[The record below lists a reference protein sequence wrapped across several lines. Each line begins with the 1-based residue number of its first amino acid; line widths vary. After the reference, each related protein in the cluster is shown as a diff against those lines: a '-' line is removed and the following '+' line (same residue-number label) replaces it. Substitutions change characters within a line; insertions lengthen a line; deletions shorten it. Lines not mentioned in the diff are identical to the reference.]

1 MMKNL
6 KLIAIALGMLSLSS
20 CNRNE
25 EEQNTQQPKQ
35 ENQAMRSLGAILV
48 DDKTYSSFAKA
59 DIDALAMKFKGKSA
73 ETLIASI
80 PSSYTI
86 PNTPPIANQGQEG
99 SCVAFATAYAAAS
112 ILEYN
117 FKGITNPRSPEYVYN
132 QIKVN
137 GCPNGTYAS
146 SGLNLIK
153 DQGVCSWDEMPY
165 TDVEC
170 STQPNA
176 TQKSAASTHKF
187 TTWATVDKTN
197 ITNIKTL
204 LSMNLPII
212 ITVTVDGSFDSL
224 SSANNWIWKSHSGA
238 VRGGHAICV
247 VGYDDAKQAFKVQN
261 SWGTTW
267 GNNGFFW
274 IDYAFFAKARKGAI
288 NESYV
293 AYVQ

>member
-1 MMKNL
+1 MKNL
-6 KLIAIALGMLSLSS
+6 KLLAIVLGMLSLSS

-25 EEQNTQQPKQ
+25 EEQNTQQPNK
-35 ENQAMRSLGAILV
+35 ENQAMRSLGAVLV
-48 DDKTYSSFAKA
+48 DEKTYDSFAKA
-59 DIDALAMKFKGKSA
+59 DIEALTMKFKGKSA
-73 ETLIASI
+73 ITVAATI
-80 PSSYTI
+80 PSSYSI
-86 PNTPPIANQGQEG
+86 PNTPPILNQGQEG

-112 ILEYN
+112 TLEHN

-132 QIKVN
+132 QIKLS
-137 GCPNGTYAS
+137 GCPNGTYIS
-146 SGLNLIK
+146 RGLNLIK
-153 DQGVCSWDEMPY
+153 DQGVCSWNEMPY

-197 ITNIKTL
+197 INNVKTL

-212 ITVTVDGSFDSL
+212 IAVTVDGSFDNL
-224 SSANNWIWKSHSGA
+224 SSASNWIWKSHSGT

-267 GNNGFFW
+267 GDHGFFW
-274 IDYAFFAKARKGAI
+274 INYAFFAKTTNGAI

>member
-1 MMKNL
+1 MKNL
-6 KLIAIALGMLSLSS
+6 KLLAIVLGMLSLSS

-25 EEQNTQQPKQ
+25 EEQNTQQPNK
-35 ENQAMRSLGAILV
+35 ENQAMRSLGAVLV
-48 DDKTYSSFAKA
+48 DEKTYDSFAKA
-59 DIDALAMKFKGKSA
+59 DIEALTMKFKGKSA
-73 ETLIASI
+73 IAAAATI
-80 PSSYTI
+80 PSSYSI
-86 PNTPPIANQGQEG
+86 PNTPPILNQGQEG

-112 ILEYN
+112 TLEHN

-132 QIKVN
+132 QIKLS
-137 GCPNGTYAS
+137 GCPNGTYIS
-146 SGLNLIK
+146 RGLNLIK
-153 DQGVCSWDEMPY
+153 DQGVCSWNEMPY

-176 TQKSAASTHKF
+176 TQKTAASTHKF

-197 ITNIKTL
+197 INNVKTL

-212 ITVTVDGSFDSL
+212 IAVTVDGSFDNL

-267 GNNGFFW
+267 GDHGFFW
-274 IDYAFFAKARKGAI
+274 INYAFFAKTTNGAI

>member
-1 MMKNL
+1 MKNL
-6 KLIAIALGMLSLSS
+6 KFIAIVLGIVSLTS

-25 EEQNTQQPKQ
+25 EEQNIQKPNQ
-35 ENQAMRSLGAILV
+35 ENQTMRSLGAVLV
-48 DDKTYSSFAKA
+48 DENLYNSFAKA
-59 DIDALAMKFKGKSA
+59 DIEALTMKFKGKSA
-73 ETLIASI
+73 KVLTASI

-86 PNTPPIANQGQEG
+86 TNTPPIVDQGQEG
-99 SCVAFATAYAAAS
+99 SCVAFATAYAATS

-132 QIKVN
+132 QIKISS
-137 GCPNGTYAS
+137 CPNGTYVS
-146 SGLNLIK
+146 RGLNLIK
-153 DQGVCSWDEMPY
+153 NQGVCSWNEMPY

-176 TQKSAASTHKF
+176 SQKNAASTHKF

-197 ITNIKTL
+197 INNVKTL

-212 ITVTVDGSFDSL
+212 IAITVDGSFDNL
-224 SSANNWIWKSHSGA
+224 SSADNWIWKSHSGT

-261 SWGTTW
+261 SWGTAW
-267 GNNGFFW
+267 GDNGFFW
-274 IDYAFFAKARKGAI
+274 IDYAFFAKSTKGAI

>member
-1 MMKNL
+1 MKNL
-6 KLIAIALGMLSLSS
+6 KLLAIVLGMLSLSS

-25 EEQNTQQPKQ
+25 EEQNTQQPNK
-35 ENQAMRSLGAILV
+35 ENQAMRSLGAVLV
-48 DDKTYSSFAKA
+48 DEKTYDSFAKA
-59 DIDALAMKFKGKSA
+59 DIEALTMKFKGKSA
-73 ETLIASI
+73 IAAAATI
-80 PSSYTI
+80 PSSYSI
-86 PNTPPIANQGQEG
+86 PNTPPILNQGQEG

-112 ILEYN
+112 TLEHN

-132 QIKVN
+132 QIKLS
-137 GCPNGTYAS
+137 GCPNGTYIS
-146 SGLNLIK
+146 RGLNLIK
-153 DQGVCSWDEMPY
+153 DQGVCSWNEMPY

-170 STQPNA
+170 STQPNT

-197 ITNIKTL
+197 INNVKTL

-212 ITVTVDGSFDSL
+212 IAVTVDGSFDNL

-267 GNNGFFW
+267 GDHGFFW
-274 IDYAFFAKARKGAI
+274 INYAFFAKTTNGAI

>member
-1 MMKNL
+1 MKNL
-6 KLIAIALGMLSLSS
+6 KLLAIVLGMLSLSS

-25 EEQNTQQPKQ
+25 EEQNTQQPNK
-35 ENQAMRSLGAILV
+35 ENQAMRSLGAVLV
-48 DDKTYSSFAKA
+48 DEKTYDSFAKA
-59 DIDALAMKFKGKSA
+59 DIEALTMKFKGKSA
-73 ETLIASI
+73 IAAAATI
-80 PSSYTI
+80 PSSYSI
-86 PNTPPIANQGQEG
+86 PNTPPILNQGQEG

-112 ILEYN
+112 TLEHN

-132 QIKVN
+132 QIKLS
-137 GCPNGTYAS
+137 GCPNGTYIS
-146 SGLNLIK
+146 RGLNLIK
-153 DQGVCSWDEMPY
+153 DQGVCSWNEIPY

-176 TQKSAASTHKF
+176 TQKTAASTHKF

-197 ITNIKTL
+197 INNVKTL

-212 ITVTVDGSFDSL
+212 IAVTVDGSFDNL

-261 SWGTTW
+261 SWGTSW
-267 GNNGFFW
+267 GDHGFFW
-274 IDYAFFAKARKGAI
+274 INYAFFAKTTNGAI

>member
-1 MMKNL
+1 MKNL
-6 KLIAIALGMLSLSS
+6 RLLAIVLGMLPLSS

-25 EEQNTQQPKQ
+25 EEQNTQQPNK
-35 ENQAMRSLGAILV
+35 ENQAMRSLGAVLV
-48 DDKTYSSFAKA
+48 DEKTYDSFAKA
-59 DIDALAMKFKGKSA
+59 DIEALTMKFKGKSA
-73 ETLIASI
+73 IAAAATI
-80 PSSYTI
+80 PSSYSI
-86 PNTPPIANQGQEG
+86 PNTPPILNQGQEG

-112 ILEYN
+112 TLEHN

-132 QIKVN
+132 QIKLS
-137 GCPNGTYAS
+137 GCPNGTYIS
-146 SGLNLIK
+146 RGLNLIK
-153 DQGVCSWDEMPY
+153 DQGVCSWNEMPY

-170 STQPNA
+170 STQPNT

-187 TTWATVDKTN
+187 TTWATIDKTN
-197 ITNIKTL
+197 INNVKTL

-212 ITVTVDGSFDSL
+212 IAVTVDGSFDNL

-261 SWGTTW
+261 SWGTSW
-267 GNNGFFW
+267 GDHGFFW
-274 IDYAFFAKARKGAI
+274 INYAFFAKTTNGAI

>member
-1 MMKNL
+1 MKNL
-6 KLIAIALGMLSLSS
+6 KLLAIVLGMLSLSS

-25 EEQNTQQPKQ
+25 EEQNTQQPNK
-35 ENQAMRSLGAILV
+35 ENQAMRSLGAVLV
-48 DDKTYSSFAKA
+48 DEKTYDSFAKA
-59 DIDALAMKFKGKSA
+59 DIEALTMKFKGKSA
-73 ETLIASI
+73 IAAAATI
-80 PSSYTI
+80 PSSYSI
-86 PNTPPIANQGQEG
+86 PNTPPILNQGQEG

-112 ILEYN
+112 TLEHN

-132 QIKVN
+132 QIKLSD
-137 GCPNGTYAS
+137 CPNGTYIS
-146 SGLNLIK
+146 RGLNLIK
-153 DQGVCSWDEMPY
+153 DQGVCSWNEMPY

-170 STQPNA
+170 STQPNT

-187 TTWATVDKTN
+187 TTWATVDNTN
-197 ITNIKTL
+197 IDNVKTL

-212 ITVTVDGSFDSL
+212 IAVTVDGSFDNL

-238 VRGGHAICV
+238 VRGKHAVCI

-267 GNNGFFW
+267 GDHGFFW
-274 IDYAFFAKARKGAI
+274 INYAFFAKTTEGAI

>member
-1 MMKNL
+1 MKNL
-6 KLIAIALGMLSLSS
+6 KLIAIVLGALSLSS

-25 EEQNTQQPKQ
+25 EEQNIQEPKQ
-35 ENQAMRSLGAILV
+35 ENQAMRSLGAVLV
-48 DDKTYSSFAKA
+48 DENTYNSYAKA
-59 DIDALAMKFKGKSA
+59 NIEALAMKFEGKSA
-73 ETLIASI
+73 AAVTASI

-112 ILEYN
+112 TLEYN
-117 FKGITNPRSPEYVYN
+117 FKGVTNPRGPEYVYN
-132 QIKVN
+132 QIKIS
-137 GCPNGTYAS
+137 GCPNGTYVS
-146 SGLNLIK
+146 RGLDLIK
-153 DQGVCSWDEMPY
+153 NQGVCSWNEMPY

-176 TQKSAASTHKF
+176 TQKSAAATHTF

-197 ITNIKTL
+197 INNVKTL
-204 LSMNLPII
+204 LSMNLPIVI
-212 ITVTVDGSFDSL
+212 AISVDSSFDNL
-224 SSANNWIWKSHSGA
+224 SSANNWIWKNHSGR

-261 SWGTTW
+261 SWGSTW
-267 GNNGFFW
+267 GDNGFFW
-274 IDYAFFAKARKGAI
+274 IDYAFFAATSKGAI

>member
-1 MMKNL
+1 MKNL
-6 KLIAIALGMLSLSS
+6 KLLAIVLGMLSLSS

-25 EEQNTQQPKQ
+25 EEQNTQQPNK
-35 ENQAMRSLGAILV
+35 ENQAMRSLGAVLV
-48 DDKTYSSFAKA
+48 DEKTYDSFAKA
-59 DIDALAMKFKGKSA
+59 DIEALTMKFKGKSA
-73 ETLIASI
+73 ITVATTI
-80 PSSYTI
+80 PSSYSI
-86 PNTPPIANQGQEG
+86 PNTPPILNQGQEG

-112 ILEYN
+112 TLEHN

-132 QIKVN
+132 QIKLS
-137 GCPNGTYAS
+137 GCPNGTYIS
-146 SGLNLIK
+146 RGLNLIK
-153 DQGVCSWDEMPY
+153 DQGVCSWNEMPY

-197 ITNIKTL
+197 INNVKTL

-212 ITVTVDGSFDSL
+212 IAVTVDGSFDNL
-224 SSANNWIWKSHSGA
+224 SSASNWIWKSHSGT

-267 GNNGFFW
+267 GDHGFFW
-274 IDYAFFAKARKGAI
+274 INYAFFAKTTNGAI

>member
-1 MMKNL
+1 MKNL
-6 KLIAIALGMLSLSS
+6 KLLAIVLGMLSLSS

-25 EEQNTQQPKQ
+25 EEQNTQQPNK
-35 ENQAMRSLGAILV
+35 ENQAMRSLGAVLV
-48 DDKTYSSFAKA
+48 DEKTYDSFAKA
-59 DIDALAMKFKGKSA
+59 DIEALTMKFKGKSA
-73 ETLIASI
+73 IAAAATI
-80 PSSYTI
+80 PSSYSI
-86 PNTPPIANQGQEG
+86 PNTPPILNQGQEG

-112 ILEYN
+112 TLEHN

-132 QIKVN
+132 QIKLS
-137 GCPNGTYAS
+137 GCPNGTYIS
-146 SGLNLIK
+146 RGLNLIK
-153 DQGVCSWDEMPY
+153 DQGVCSWNEMPY

-170 STQPNA
+170 STQPNT

-187 TTWATVDKTN
+187 TTWATIDKTN
-197 ITNIKTL
+197 INNVKTL

-212 ITVTVDGSFDSL
+212 IAVTVDGSFDNL

-261 SWGTTW
+261 SWGTSW
-267 GNNGFFW
+267 GDHGFFW
-274 IDYAFFAKARKGAI
+274 INYAFFAKTTNGAI